1 MPVTLGLGAA
11 GKAASA
17 LGGSGKA
24 GPTSTKNVTG
34 TSTQLGTGSSGSVQG
49 SNLSPLMAGF
59 QNSLVPALSSL
70 YAKAQTPVYG
80 AQQIAQVANQG
91 DAATNAASQ
100 ALNSNLARTG
110 SLNSGA
116 NAAGQTALQAAN
128 TANTVGFENNIPLLN
143 YQNEMAQTGNVLGL
157 AEGLTGKALS
167 TTTST
172 GSGGTN
178 VLGGTNSTTTES
190 GPAFGASMLG
200 QTGNYLNNAAA
211 GGGGK
216 MGGGGKGGG
225 SAVSPGL
232 DLSGPIFSSGV
243 ASDPTAGGG

>member
-1 MPVTLGLGAA
+1 MPVKLGLSAAGAA
-11 GKAASA
+11 TSA

-24 GPTSTKNVTG
+24 GPTSTENKTG
-34 TSTQLGTGSSGSVQG
+34 TSTSVGTGSSGSVQTP
-49 SNLSPLMAGF
+49 NLSPLMSGF

-143 YQNEMAQTGNVLGL
+143 YQNEMAQTGNVLNL

-167 TTTST
+167 TNTST
-172 GSGGTN
+172 GSGGSNTF
-178 VLGGTNSTTTES
+178 GGTNSTTTAS
-190 GPAFGASMLG
+190 GPAFGASMLNSL
-200 QTGNYLNNAAA
+200 GNGLTAGGG

-243 ASDPTAGGG
+243 ASPPL